1 MSGAEVGPPERTGTR
16 GDRESPGGPLA
27 GRRVVVTRAREQAA
41 ELVDELEGRG
51 AEVVVAPAIEIVEP
65 SDGGVALR
73 AAVVS
78 VRAAGGSGVPP
89 DWVVFTSANAVR
101 RFCAQFSGASDLG
114 AVQVA
119 VIGSG
124 TAAAATEAG
133 LQVDLVPDRFVAEG
147 LLEVFPASPPG
158 GGLVLLPRA
167 EVARDVLPEGLGD
180 KGWTVEVV
188 PAYRTVPAVVDDS
201 VRGAVAR
208 ADAVCFASAS
218 SVSAFVDAYGSDVPS
233 VVAVIGPIT
242 AGRVRDL
249 GLEVAVQPDE
259 HTFAAMAE
267 ALAALFQPPLTRC
280 P

>member
-1 MSGAEVGPPERTGTR
+1 MSGAEVGPPERTGAG
-16 GDRESPGGPLA
+16 GDPESPGGALG

-73 AAVVS
+73 AAVASMRV
-78 VRAAGGSGVPP
+78 AGGSGVSP

-101 RFCAQFSGASDLG
+101 RFCAQFSGAPDLG
-114 AVQVA
+114 TVRVA

-124 TAAAATEAG
+124 TAAAATGAG

-147 LLEVFPASPPG
+147 LLEVLPASPPG

-167 EVARDVLPEGLGD
+167 EVARDVLPDGLRA

-188 PAYRTVPAVVDDS
+188 PTYRTVPAVVDDS
-201 VRGAVAR
+201 VRTAVAR

-218 SVSAFVDAYGSDVPS
+218 SVSAFVDAYGSDLPS

-242 AGRVRDL
+242 ARRARDL

-267 ALAALFQPPLTRC
+267 ALALYFNPR
-280 P
+280 